1 MSKSSSTA
9 AAPMREEPTSS
20 ADDVLT
26 ICAISILAAI
36 LSNIL
41 HEGVGHGLIALLTGY
56 TSRVHI
62 DFSTSDRLPSRSTT
76 IVAPEESGRIAAS
89 WRPPRN
95 QALGRSS
102 QTSCR
107 VLRPDGAVIWLE
119 KSGRAFFDTQGK
131 MLTRALRVLGPK
143 LSHGQDRSA
152 GSFSIYREIVA

>member
-20 ADDVLT
+20 VDDVLT

-56 TSRVHI
+56 TSSLHI
-62 DFSTSDRLPSRSTT
+62 DFSTSYRLLSRSTT

-89 WRPPRN
+89 WRLP
-95 QALGRSS
+95 
-102 QTSCR
+102 
-107 VLRPDGAVIWLE
+107 
-119 KSGRAFFDTQGK
+119 
-131 MLTRALRVLGPK
+131 
-143 LSHGQDRSA
+143 
-152 GSFSIYREIVA
+152 EIKH